1 MYKYL
6 PIAENL
12 QEMMVMFKSLPAYTL
27 VFDRKSN
34 LVDMNQSA
42 QQFFRV
48 NNVQEFNDRKCE
60 VFPTQ
65 DYIKTII
72 LELKK
77 GKTMRYAKTQLR
89 YTDNNVA
96 VVELCAC
103 MINGQRDLFLFQ
115 LFEISLSNNSD
126 LSSFTSFMHN
136 SNSRKDATLT
146 NWVTNPK
153 NVIVA
158 HRLNKQD
165 EHLDKW
171 VIDTNSL
178 ELGKDKYRNLTKTEI
193 IICNLIALNMSVLQ
207 IARTTNKTTI
217 YIRAAMRR
225 ITEKHT
231 FNFQKEVR
239 KDLDKNACISKS
251 PEMN

>member
-6 PIAENL
+6 SIAENS
-12 QEMMVMFKSLPAYTL
+12 QEMMVMLKSLPAYTL
-27 VFDRKSN
+27 VFDKRSN
-34 LVDMNQSA
+34 LVEMNQPA
-42 QQFFRV
+42 QQLFRIK
-48 NNVQEFNDRKCE
+48 NVQEFNDRKCE
-60 VFPTQ
+60 IFPTQ

-77 GKTMRYAKTQLR
+77 GKTVRYAKTQLR
-89 YTDNNVA
+89 YTDNKVA

-126 LSSFTSFMHN
+126 LGSFTSFMHN
-136 SNSRKDATLT
+136 SNSRKDAALT
-146 NWVTNPK
+146 NWVTNPQ
-153 NVIVA
+153 NVLVA
-158 HRLNKQD
+158 HRLNKQ
-165 EHLDKW
+165 EERPDKRT
-171 VIDTNSL
+171 INANSL
-178 ELGKDKYRNLTKTEI
+178 ELWKNKYRNLTKTEI
-193 IICNLIALNMSVLQ
+193 IVCNLIALNMSVLQ

-239 KDLDKNACISKS
+239 KELDKNACISKLAG
-251 PEMN
+251 MN

>member
-6 PIAENL
+6 SIAEKS
-12 QEMMVMFKSLPAYTL
+12 QEMMVMLKSLPAYTL
-27 VFDRKSN
+27 VFDKRSN
-34 LVDMNQSA
+34 LVEMNLPA
-42 QQFFRV
+42 QQLFRIK
-48 NNVQEFNDRKCE
+48 NVQEFNDRKSE
-60 VFPTQ
+60 IFPTQ

-77 GKTMRYAKTQLR
+77 GKTVRYAKTQLR

-126 LSSFTSFMHN
+126 LGSFTSFMDN
-136 SNSRKDATLT
+136 SNSSKDVALT

-153 NVIVA
+153 NVLVA

-165 EHLDKW
+165 ESLDKW

-178 ELGKDKYRNLTKTEI
+178 ELAKSKYRNLSKTEI
-193 IICNLIALNMSVLQ
+193 IV
-207 IARTTNKTTI
+207 
-217 YIRAAMRR
+217 
-225 ITEKHT
+225 
-231 FNFQKEVR
+231 
-239 KDLDKNACISKS
+239 
-251 PEMN
+251 